1 METAGACFERC
12 PGQAPAEVLMLG
24 QLEASARVIVTQS
37 GRGAES
43 TPSLEYLKDGAEA
56 QLKPAMALTSRYSSK
71 PKRPHSRPLPD
82 CL

>member
-1 METAGACFERC
+1 
-12 PGQAPAEVLMLG
+12 MLRR
-24 QLEASARVIVTQS
+24 LAATTIVIVTQS
-37 GRGAES
+37 GWGAES
-43 TPSLEYLKDGAEA
+43 TPSLQWLKDGAEA

>member
-1 METAGACFERC
+1 
-12 PGQAPAEVLMLG
+12 MLG
-24 QLEASARVIVTQS
+24 QLEASAGVIVTQS

-43 TPSLEYLKDGAEA
+43 TPSLQWLKDGAEA
-56 QLKPAMALTSRYSSK
+56 QLKPAMALTSRYSSR